1 MPKETMSS
9 VSKDVPMTVSRRCFA
24 WAASAALLAAA
35 VGGRSAQASTRIIR
49 ARGKKATP
57 PASSVNAAD
66 HGLVS
71 GSSDQTAHLQA
82 AIDAA
87 QARKLPLFI
96 PAGVFK
102 IRTLEI
108 TAPLEIYSV
117 AGGTRLEGYGQGPS
131 IHVAPTAAGDRFG
144 PVSIRNLTMDGHGLA
159 FPEESYGGLIRAA
172 EIDGLTIEGCTL
184 RNSAAQGLYLDRTFG
199 WVRDNIIDSA
209 RDCGLCVSNAATGG
223 VVIDANKVSRSGNTG
238 IRVMRDALETDRSA
252 IINNTVS
259 ATKAVS
265 GGNGANGNGINV
277 YRAGNVTISGNK
289 VSDSAFSAI
298 RLNASSGSQVI
309 GNYCHSSYEVA
320 LYVEAPGAGEP
331 FLGGVVAGNIIDDC
345 GTGISIANTN
355 NGGRRV
361 VVSGNQI
368 THAVNRTVTYPGGS
382 YQTFG
387 RGIEADGDV
396 IVTHNQLESIA
407 DWGILAH
414 ASNYGAGRAK
424 MMVLITDNM
433 IKTCGGGIAFD
444 RDDAAYGRIL
454 IGGNMIDAFTTTAK
468 YAAIVPVDW
477 SGATGIATKVRDTPD
492 LGNATSSGFAN
503 VKLLPNFS
511 FP

>member
-1 MPKETMSS
+1 MP
-9 VSKDVPMTVSRRCFA
+9 
-24 WAASAALLAAA
+24 
-35 VGGRSAQASTRIIR
+35 R
-49 ARGKKATP
+49 AT
-57 PASSVNAAD
+57 SLNAAD
-66 HGLVS
+66 YGLVS
-71 GSSDQTAHLQA
+71 SASDQTAHLQA

-87 QARKLPLFI
+87 QVRKLPLFI
-96 PAGVFK
+96 PAGIFK
-102 IRTLEI
+102 IRALRI
-108 TAPLEIYSV
+108 TAPVEIYCAPDGAV
-117 AGGTRLEGYGQGPS
+117 LEGYGQGPS
-131 IHVAPTAAGDRFG
+131 IHVAPTTAGHRFG
-144 PVSIRNLTMDGHGLA
+144 PVSIRGLTMDGQGQA
-159 FPEESYGGLIRAA
+159 FPEGPYGGLIKTR
-172 EIDGLTIEGCTL
+172 EIDRLTVEGCTL
-184 RNSAAQGLYLDRTFG
+184 RNSAAQAIYLDRTAG
-199 WVRDNIIDSA
+199 WIRDNIVESA
-209 RDCGLCVSNAATGG
+209 RDCGVCSSNAATNG
-223 VVIDANKVSRSGNTG
+223 VIIDANNISNSGNTG
-238 IRVMRDALETDRSA
+238 IRLTRDRLETDRSS

-259 ATKAVS
+259 VTTAAA

-289 VSDSAFSAI
+289 ISDSAFSAI

-309 GNYCHSSYEVA
+309 GNYCFSSREVA
-320 LYVEAPGAGEP
+320 LYVEAPGEGEP
-331 FLGGVVAGNIIDDC
+331 FLGGVVADNIIDDC

-414 ASNYGAGRAK
+414 ASNYGVGKAT

-433 IKTCGGGIAFD
+433 IKTCGGGIAFHNED
-444 RDDAAYGRIL
+444 FTYGRIM
-454 IGGNMIDAFTTTAK
+454 IGGNMIDAFTTTAQ

-477 SGATGIATKVRDTPD
+477 NGATGIATKISGTAD

-511 FP
+511 FR